1 MEVSSYNYNCDSKFF
16 GIWKKD
22 FQKKLF
28 SVNVKEMECWFIKV
42 NERRSEDTYIGPD
55 D

>member
-1 MEVSSYNYNCDSKFF
+1 MLLCFIFVLGKT
-16 GIWKKD
+16 
-22 FQKKLF
+22 F